1 MSRLIVRPAAGLSGT
16 VTVPGDK
23 SISHRAILLAALA
36 DGPTVIRGYLPAD
49 DCLRSL
55 AAVEALGV
63 SVIRDALPADRQGG
77 PAPRLRIEGKG
88 AEALKE
94 PAALIDLGNS
104 GTSLRL
110 LTGSLAGRPFV
121 SVLTGDASLRRRPM
135 RRVIEPLMRMGAELF
150 AWGGGERAPVV
161 IQGKRP
167 LRSIEAALPVA
178 SAQLKSALL
187 LAALSAEGVTRIT
200 EPARSR
206 DHTERML
213 PQFGAR
219 VSVDESGVSL
229 AGPQRLRG
237 AEIDIPGDL
246 SSAAFPLVAAIIVG
260 SSASGATGVGSGE
273 VRLPSVGVNPTR
285 TGLLG
290 LLGTMGATIEI
301 GEPREVSGEP
311 VADLTARPAALFG
324 VTASGSEIV
333 AMIDEFPILCV
344 AAAVAKGE
352 TVVRDAAELRVKES
366 DRIAAMGKEL
376 RKLGVGI
383 EELPD
388 GVRITGGAPL
398 RGATCHSHG
407 DHRIAMALA
416 VAGLAARGETI
427 IEDVQCIETSFPG
440 FVDLFRRMGAEMT
453 LAAD

>member
-1 MSRLIVRPAAGLSGT
+1 MSRLIVKPTARLAGE

-23 SISHRAILLAALA
+23 SITHRAILLAALA

-63 SVIRDALPADRQGG
+63 TVVKEALPAGRQAS
-77 PAPRLRIEGKG
+77 PLPQLRIEGKG
-88 AEALKE
+88 AEALRE
-94 PAALIDLGNS
+94 PASLLDLGNS

-110 LTGSLAGRPFV
+110 LTGLLAGQPFV
-121 SVLTGDASLRRRPM
+121 TVLTGDASLRRRPM
-135 RRVIEPLMRMGAELF
+135 RRVIEPLQRMGAEIF

-161 IQGKRP
+161 VQGKRP
-167 LRSIEAALPVA
+167 LKAIDVALPVA

-187 LAALSAEGVTRIT
+187 LAALSAKGTTRIT

-213 PQFGAR
+213 PQFGATLT
-219 VSVDESGVSL
+219 VDAAGVSL

-237 AEIDIPGDL
+237 ARIDVPADL
-246 SSAAFPLVAAIIVG
+246 SSAAFLLVAATLVK
-260 SSASGATGVGSGE
+260 SSE
-273 VRLPSVGVNPTR
+273 IRLPSVGVNPTR
-285 TGLLG
+285 TGLLE
-290 LLGTMGATIEI
+290 LLASMGATIGTER
-301 GEPREVSGEP
+301 PREVSGEP
-311 VADLTARPAALFG
+311 VADLTARPASLRG
-324 VTASGSEIV
+324 VTAAGSQIV

-344 AAAVAKGE
+344 AAAVARGE
-352 TVVRDAAELRVKES
+352 TLVKDAQELRVKES
-366 DRIAAMGKEL
+366 DRIAVMAKEL

-383 EELPD
+383 DELPD
-388 GVRITGGAPL
+388 GVRIAGGARL
-398 RGATCHSHG
+398 RGAVCDSHG

-416 VAGLAARGETI
+416 VAGLAAEGETVI
-427 IEDVQCIETSFPG
+427 NDVQCIETSFPG
-440 FVDLFRRMGAEMT
+440 FVEAFRRVGADIT

>member
-1 MSRLIVRPAAGLSGT
+1 MTRLIVRPTPRLAGA

-23 SISHRAILLAALA
+23 SITHRAILLAALA
-36 DGPTVIRGYLPAD
+36 DGPTVINGYLPAD

-63 SVIRDALPADRQGG
+63 TVVKEPAL
-77 PAPRLRIEGKG
+77 RLRIEGKG
-88 AEALKE
+88 VDALRE
-94 PAALIDLGNS
+94 PASLLDLGNS
-104 GTSLRL
+104 GTTLRL
-110 LTGSLAGRPFV
+110 LTGLLAGRPFV

-135 RRVIEPLMRMGAELF
+135 RRVIEPLTRMGAEIF
-150 AWGGGERAPVV
+150 AWGGGERAPLV
-161 IQGKRP
+161 IQGRRP
-167 LRSIEAALPVA
+167 LRSIDAALPVA

-187 LAALSAEGVTRIT
+187 LAALSAEGTTRIT

-219 VSVDESGVSL
+219 VKSDGTGVSL

-237 AEIDIPGDL
+237 AEISVPGDL
-246 SSAAFPLVAAIIVG
+246 SSAAFLLVAAIIVG
-260 SSASGATGVGSGE
+260 SSSAGGE

-285 TGLLG
+285 TGLLD
-290 LLGTMGATIEI
+290 LLARMGAKVGLER
-301 GEPREVSGEP
+301 PRELSGEP
-311 VADLTARPAALFG
+311 VADLIVSPAALRG
-324 VTASGSEIV
+324 VTAAGSEIV

-352 TVVRDAAELRVKES
+352 TLVRDAQELRVKES
-366 DRIAAMGKEL
+366 DRIAVMGREL
-376 RKLGVGI
+376 RKLGAGI

-388 GVRITGGAPL
+388 GVRIAGGAVL
-398 RGATCHSHG
+398 HGATCHSHG

-440 FVDLFRRMGAEMT
+440 FVDAFRRVGADIT
-453 LAAD
+453 LEAD

>member
-1 MSRLIVRPAAGLSGT
+1 MSRLIVRPAARLSGT
-16 VTVPGDK
+16 VAVPGDK

-36 DGPTVIRGYLPAD
+36 DGPTVIRNYLPAD

-63 SVIRDALPADRQGG
+63 TVLKESAPAL
-77 PAPRLRIEGKG
+77 RLRIDGKG
-88 AEALKE
+88 ADALKE

-110 LTGSLAGRPFV
+110 LTGVLAGRPFV

-135 RRVIEPLMRMGAELF
+135 RRVIEPLTRMGAEVF

-187 LAALSAEGVTRIT
+187 LAALSAEGMTRIT

-219 VSVDESGVSL
+219 ISVDEAGVSL

-246 SSAAFPLVAAIIVG
+246 SSAAFPLVAAIIIG
-260 SSASGATGVGSGE
+260 SSATGAAGGE
-273 VRLPSVGVNPTR
+273 VRLPLVGVNPTR

-290 LLGTMGATIEI
+290 LLGAMGATIEI
-301 GEPREVSGEP
+301 GRLREMSGEP
-311 VADLTARPAALFG
+311 VADLTARPAALRG
-324 VTASGSEIV
+324 VTAAGSEIV

-366 DRIAAMGKEL
+366 DRIAVMGKEL

-388 GVRITGGAPL
+388 GVRIAGGAPL
-398 RGATCHSHG
+398 RGATCRSHG

-440 FVDLFRRMGAEMT
+440 FVDLFRRVGAEMT